1 VTRRLLGPGWVTL
14 GVAGALVA
22 AVLGAGWLL
31 QRVALPSPTPAAL
44 AATRA
49 ATWFQ
54 RYRLVDSTFSI
65 DGGPVVQGQCL
76 QDWFP
81 SGGRRS
87 RGAALQ
93 LDDGFVLL
101 AVQPHTLVSRG
112 GSAAERSLSP
122 LVLMEL
128 GGCPHVLARR
138 LDTVAQQHRGVTL
151 ANGALTF
158 DLEATRVTLTL
169 EPGTGQPLALRVVA
183 RGTHGVS
190 RIRFATVTTQV
201 RHLMT
206 RSLPVYGS

>member
-1 VTRRLLGPGWVTL
+1 MRASGVTL
-14 GVAGALVA
+14 GVAGVVVA
-22 AVLGAGWLL
+22 AVLGAGWLM
-31 QRVALPSPTPAAL
+31 QKTALPSPAPATL
-44 AATRA
+44 AAVRA
-49 ATWFQ
+49 ATWLQ

-65 DGGPVVQGQCL
+65 GGGPTVHGQCL
-76 QDWFP
+76 QDWFQT
-81 SGGRRS
+81 GGRRN

-151 ANGALTF
+151 ADGALTF
-158 DLEATRVTLTL
+158 ALKATRVTLTL
-169 EPGTGQPLALRVVA
+169 EPGTGKPLALRVVT
-183 RGTHGVS
+183 RDTEGTS
-190 RIRFATVTTQV
+190 RIRFATVTTRV
-201 RHLMT
+201 RQLFS
-206 RSLPVYGS
+206 RGLPVYGS